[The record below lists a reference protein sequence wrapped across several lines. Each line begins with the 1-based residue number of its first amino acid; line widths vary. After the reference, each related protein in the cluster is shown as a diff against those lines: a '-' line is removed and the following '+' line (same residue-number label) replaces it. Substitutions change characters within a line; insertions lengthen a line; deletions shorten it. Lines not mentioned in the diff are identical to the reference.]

1 MKPTD
6 DPADIVPDADFTQ
19 PYEVVTKAQRLP
31 ETLAD
36 LLADDHDKISTL
48 SLDDLAS
55 RYHQARAYAN
65 RERARFDREISRLGE
80 AMRQVKSEKE
90 NTSVL
95 FNMLH
100 NEWNRRRT
108 SEPITWQAVSKV
120 MNDAGFVRK
129 ARYSWEQKPGDTYL
143 TTKTGD
149 TVVSVSVETMPL
161 LEKAK
166 GALEAAG
173 YAILRTRN
181 PAVSELTY
189 KPTLEVVKL
198 KPGQTLA
205 DLQQRWNPP
214 EPDDAGQ
221 V

>member
-19 PYEVVTKAQRLP
+19 PYEVVTKAQPLP
-31 ETLAD
+31 EMLAD
-36 LLADDHDKISTL
+36 LLTGDHDKISTL
-48 SLDDLAS
+48 SVDDLSS

-65 RERARFDREISRLGE
+65 RERTRIDREIIWLGE
-80 AMRQVKSEKE
+80 AMRQVKSERE
-90 NTSVL
+90 NASAL

-149 TVVSVSVETMPL
+149 TVVSVSVETMAL

-173 YAILRTRN
+173 YAILRTHN
-181 PAVSELTY
+181 PAVSGLVY

-198 KPGQTLA
+198 QPRQTLA

-214 EPDDAGQ
+214 EPDDD
-221 V
+221 